1 MIGKIKPDVL
11 MPSFKY
17 FMQKGKDAFNAKKY
31 YEAFT
36 NFNVAKKILSDLVTL
51 KATIDNTDVEELN
64 AFLAEIGSNTVK
76 KDEAISHLSR
86 LKMAGAA
93 ATRASKKK
101 IKAISLFL
109 FGLDAAGKTTFV
121 DYVTQEKFLD
131 HLPTIGVSITN
142 IMLGNI
148 NFVFEDLGGQEAY
161 RINWKGYWKDP
172 DFMLFMVDATD
183 ATRFPEAREYLWSVI
198 KSSESAKIPLA
209 VISSK
214 NDLPEAVSMENIQ
227 DALDLWSIK
236 DRLFGIFD
244 VSVKSKTNIEKVLNF
259 IASQTLSDKAMR
271 MFVNEEVDRL
281 NRNYK
286 ELYKVYLEEA
296 ESLKAEKN
304 YKVAID
310 RVYKAKVIQ
319 EELFKQ
325 GFSKAQKKIAKCSSL
340 LFRLINLAK

>member
-1 MIGKIKPDVL
+1 MLGKIKPNVL
-11 MPSFKY
+11 LPSFKY
-17 FMQKGKDAFNAKKY
+17 FMQKGKDAFNGKKF
-31 YEAFT
+31 YEAYT
-36 NFNVAKKILSDLVTL
+36 NFNVAKKILGDLVAL
-51 KATIDNTDVEELN
+51 RATIDNTDVEELN
-64 AFLAEIGSNTVK
+64 AFLAEIGPNAAK

-86 LKMAGAA
+86 LKTAGAA
-93 ATRASKKK
+93 ATHAPKKK
-101 IKAISLFL
+101 IKTLSLFL

-121 DYVTQEKFLD
+121 DYVIQEKFLD
-131 HLPTIGVSITN
+131 HLPTVGVSITN
-142 IMLGNI
+142 IMLGNV
-148 NFVFEDLGGQEAY
+148 NFIFEDLGGQEAY
-161 RINWKGYWKDP
+161 RVNWKNYWRDP

-214 NDLPEAVSMENIQ
+214 NDLPEAVNIENIQ
-227 DALDLWSIK
+227 DALDLWNIK
-236 DRLFGIFD
+236 DRLFGMFEI
-244 VSVKSKTNIEKVLNF
+244 SVKNKTNIEKVLNF
-259 IASQTLSDKAMR
+259 IASQTLSDQAMR
-271 MFVNEEVDRL
+271 KFVDEEVDRL

-286 ELYKVYLEEA
+286 ELYKAYIEEA

-325 GFSKAQKKIAKCSSL
+325 GFSKAQKKIAKCNALLSS
-340 LFRLINLAK
+340 LINLTN